1 MESTNISV
9 WDVARSEL
17 NFETPLTRTS
27 WRFYPH
33 FPALY
38 LTKRNSGICAN
49 CPGMLL
55 FSYLKWNQGNKLCQD
70 DPGGLELWSLGTTQ
84 LVRVLLDFKKTPIVS
99 CQSTWNFL
107 NGNKCFSLHSETTP
121 TGNNNISIPN
131 ILSSY
136 GEGIYSVRMASNKP
150 GPHEMFNLLLML

>member
-17 NFETPLTRTS
+17 NFETLLTRIS

-33 FPALY
+33 LPALY
-38 LTKRNSGICAN
+38 LAKRNSDICAN

-55 FSYLKWNQGNKLCQD
+55 FLYLKWNQGNKLCQD

-84 LVRVLLDFKKTPIVS
+84 LVRVLLDFKKTNS
-99 CQSTWNFL
+99 FT
-107 NGNKCFSLHSETTP
+107 
-121 TGNNNISIPN
+121 SIHMEFFKWKQVFFIAFQNCPD
-131 ILSSY
+131 
-136 GEGIYSVRMASNKP
+136 G
-150 GPHEMFNLLLML
+150 